1 MTIIFGIVAVIAT
14 IVAIICAT
22 TKKKIDNATKEANK
36 KIAAEN
42 QELNNKNFELKKILS
57 EQQKEIDITLAEF
70 FQEEKNFN
78 KLISTKQDQ
87 LNSIQSNIKET
98 FENQKSLSNQAFQSW
113 WELLEK
119 NYHDAEDEYN
129 ILLKNLK
136 KAYSEEQ
143 LHLIAEADKYRK
155 DLDKIRSTRNAAIEA
170 QKREQEI
177 KEKSSFY
184 CLQIP
189 DQDKAD
195 ILKLNNI
202 KLSLNNPRVLSMLEW
217 STFIQKPLKALG
229 IKITGSSFPVCGIYK
244 ITSLLSGE
252 CYIGQ
257 SVNIA
262 NRFLEHGKCGMD
274 IDRPQ
279 GNKLYAAMVRD
290 GIWSFSWEILEICP
304 KDQLDEKEKFYINL
318 YNSCKMGYNS
328 TQGNH

>member
-1 MTIIFGIVAVIAT
+1 MTIVFIFITIIAILVAV
-14 IVAIICAT
+14 VCAT
-22 TKKKIDNATKEANK
+22 TRIKVDETTKIANK
-36 KIAAEN
+36 EIALEN
-42 QELNNKNFELKKILS
+42 EKLKKEFF
-57 EQQKEIDITLAEF
+57 EQKKEIEIALSNF
-70 FQEEKNFN
+70 FKEEENLDKII
-78 KLISTKQDQ
+78 KIKQDQ
-87 LNSIQSNIKET
+87 LDSIQNNIKET

-129 ILLKNLK
+129 VLLENLK
-136 KAYSEEQ
+136 EAYSEEQ
-143 LHLIAEADKYRK
+143 LHLIAEADKYRR

-170 QKREQEI
+170 QRREQEV

-184 CLQIP
+184 CLQIS

-202 KLSLNNPRVLSMLEW
+202 KLSLNKPRVLSMLEW

-229 IKITGSSFPVCGIYK
+229 IKITGSSSPVCGIYK

-252 CYIGQ
+252 CYVGQ
-257 SVNIA
+257 SVDIA

-290 GIWSFSWEILEICP
+290 GIWSFSWEVLEVCP
-304 KDQLDEKEKFYINL
+304 RDQLDEKEKFYINL